1 MKEIL
6 DYFDTPE
13 KISIL
18 ISAISALIAS
28 VSTVAAIWANIM
40 NRQQYRKSIEP
51 QLSMELVNFNNVLY
65 LQIKNTGKTVATGIR
80 LTPQTLS
87 NNGDNG
93 NEINQGGLF
102 ATDFELYPEELVQ
115 TEVALCYDTICSRAF
130 PQLTLLVSYKQFGAK
145 KSVNYTRTITYAPA
159 YNSKIL
165 ADVNLDT
172 RNIESSLRH
181 ISRASVRTANYLDGH
196 QVAEFDE
203 LEILS
208 GKSLENDLRAAFN
221 KEPMKIFNREE
232 TIEKV
237 VKNGVKK

>member
-18 ISAISALIAS
+18 ISAIAALIAAI
-28 VSTVAAIWANIM
+28 STAAAIWANIM
-40 NRQQYRKSIEP
+40 NRKQHRKSIEP

-65 LQIKNTGKTVATGIR
+65 LQIKNTGKTVATDIR
-80 LTPQTLS
+80 IKPKTLK
-87 NNGDNG
+87 NNGDND
-93 NEINQGGLF
+93 NEINLAGLF

-115 TEVALCYDTICSRAF
+115 TEVALCYDTICSQAF
-130 PQLTLLVSYKQFGAK
+130 PQLTLLVSYKQLGAK

-172 RNIESSLRH
+172 HNIKSSLRH

-203 LEILS
+203 LDILS

-221 KEPMKIFNREE
+221 KELMKTINREE

>member
-1 MKEIL
+1 MKETL

-18 ISAISALIAS
+18 ISAIAALIAAI
-28 VSTVAAIWANIM
+28 STVAAIWANIM
-40 NRQQYRKSIEP
+40 NRKQHRKSIEP

-65 LQIKNTGKTVATGIR
+65 LQIKNTGKTVATDIR
-80 LTPQTLS
+80 IKPKTLK
-87 NNGDNG
+87 NNGDNN
-93 NEINQGGLF
+93 NEINLAGLF

-115 TEVALCYDTICSRAF
+115 TEVALCYDTICSQAF
-130 PQLTLLVSYKQFGAK
+130 PQLTLLVSYKQLGAK

-172 RNIESSLRH
+172 HNIESSLRH

-203 LEILS
+203 LDILS

-221 KEPMKIFNREE
+221 KEPMKTFNREE

-237 VKNGVKK
+237 LKNGVKK